1 MTRPPP
7 GQLKFE
13 QIYQAGPVGRDAE
26 GRAVVLE
33 RIGRIPASVLC
44 ATYDEESI
52 VPHGVFVKEAA
63 RALCRDLSERAQRRL
78 YKVVMVIDF
87 KGVGT
92 QHTSIEFLRFF
103 RAYNNQA
110 DLTIPTLTLTP
121 HPHPYPAF
129 ARTPI
134 LFLAL
139 ALTQTS
145 STSTIPSS

>member
-1 MTRPPP
+1 M
-7 GQLKFE
+7 
-13 QIYQAGPVGRDAE
+13 GRDAE

-33 RIGRIPASVLC
+33 RVGRIPASVLC

-110 DLTIPTLTLTP
+110 VLTIPTLTLTP